1 MEKMDYKI
9 NENRNLIKTEKFPIT
24 DCSHLIDLAPVKSV
38 FDDKVKGD
46 NINHPKACIKILTAF
61 SNKNGLSSLL

>member
-1 MEKMDYKI
+1 MDYKI
-9 NENRNLIKTEKFPIT
+9 KENRNQVKTDDSAIT

-61 SNKNGLSSLL
+61 SNKNGLANLL